1 MGHRMSAICR
11 ALLLAAVVAAL
22 VAADELKDL
31 SSADVSPA
39 VEPKA
44 ADETTLQRTDNGAS
58 DDANLGEG
66 SSDWGGALMTSGS
79 FTMMASAAGGEEEEL
94 GEGEGSSDWGG
105 ALMTSGSFTMMA
117 SAAGGE

>member
-1 MGHRMSAICR
+1 MGDTMSTICR
-11 ALLLAAVVAAL
+11 AFLLIAAVTVTL

-44 ADETTLQRTDNGAS
+44 ADETTLQRSDDAG

-66 SSDWGGALMTSGS
+66 VGNAWGGALMTSGS
-79 FTMMASAAGGEEEEL
+79 FTMMASSSGGEEEEEL
-94 GEGEGSSDWGG
+94 GEGVGN
-105 ALMTSGSFTMMA
+105 A
-117 SAAGGE
+117 